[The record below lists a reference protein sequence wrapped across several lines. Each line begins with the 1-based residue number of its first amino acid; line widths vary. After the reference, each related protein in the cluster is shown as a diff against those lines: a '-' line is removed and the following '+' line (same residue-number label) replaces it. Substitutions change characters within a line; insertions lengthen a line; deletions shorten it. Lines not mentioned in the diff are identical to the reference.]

1 MKIQMKK
8 LSLLILVIA
17 FLSLGTFAHSE
28 SSIPTSFTTYT
39 DDTNFFSIS
48 YPENWELAFS
58 IIESLKQEAENL
70 LKSIDKKGSFKN
82 ITVVFFGGVLLDS
95 GNYNP
100 NLVIIIEPL
109 VDDNVK
115 LEDLVEFSV
124 REIKKISEEYREFS
138 RTKTTIDGRQAIIF
152 DYEVRLSNWP
162 FIHYLSMSMC
172 IDKFLWTTTCCIIPP
187 LNFYDFKNDFYAI
200 LKSFKIVK

>member
-8 LSLLILVIA
+8 LSILILVIA

-39 DDTNFFSIS
+39 DDTNIFSIS
-48 YPENWELAFS
+48 YPENWEPAFS

-70 LKSIDKKGSFKN
+70 LKSIDEKGSFKN
-82 ITVVFFGGVLLDS
+82 NTVVFFGGVLLDS

-100 NLVIIIEPL
+100 NFGIIIEPL

-138 RTKTTIDGRQAIIF
+138 RTKTIIDGRQAIIL
-152 DYEVRLSNWP
+152 DYEARLSNWP
-162 FIHYLSMSMC
+162 FIHYLSMIMC
-172 IDKFLWTTTCCIIPP
+172 IDKFLWTTTCGIIPP

-200 LKSFKIVK
+200 LKSFKILK

>member
-1 MKIQMKK
+1 MKTKIKK

-48 YPENWELAFS
+48 YPENWEPAFS

-70 LKSIDKKGSFKN
+70 LKSIDEKDPFKN
-82 ITVVFFGGVLLDS
+82 NTVVFFGGVLLDS

-100 NLVIIIEPL
+100 NFGIIIEPL

-138 RTKTTIDGRQAIIF
+138 RTKTTIDGRQAIIL
-152 DYEVRLSNWP
+152 DYEARSFNWP
-162 FIHYLSMSMC
+162 FIHCLSMIMC
-172 IDKFLWTTTCCIIPP
+172 IDKFLWTTTCCTIPP

-200 LKSFKIVK
+200 LKSFKILN